1 MMPWKW
7 DTKGVQTDMNAI
19 IQQAEIIWPAH
30 TRPAD
35 GGFERVIESDP
46 VKNLRARRDG
56 IPKAGASV
64 QTAYQWTTVTL
75 ELIRELGKS
84 RQAHDHPNEW
94 RKIQNRFKTI
104 RDKFPRS

>member
-1 MMPWKW
+1 MPWSW
-7 DTKGVQTDMNAI
+7 DAEGVRRDMNAI
-19 IQQAEIIWPAH
+19 VAQAEIIWPAH
-30 TRPAD
+30 TRPE

-46 VKNLRARRDG
+46 VKSLRSRRDSV
-56 IPKAGASV
+56 PNSGASA
-64 QTAYQWTTVTL
+64 QTAYQWTTATL

-94 RKIQNRFKTI
+94 KKIQNRFKTI